1 MAPNWDGRGMFLE
14 GEVNWTA
21 IFAVLAVAGHVAA
34 IVAIWFAV
42 RNGGRHVD
50 ASGELNLVQK
60 VAEAADKRLFQT
72 LNAVP
77 VAIVETDKQGK
88 FVFANR
94 AAHQLLGR
102 RDAELLGLRFHSATW
117 GITYPDGR
125 PIPPDMLPSARA
137 LRGQTIKG
145 FHHVIANPQT
155 RRQMIVSATAMPI
168 EDDYGTVIGS
178 TSVLVET
185 EGLVTAGP
193 VMPEPPPPIAP
204 ADDLTRRV
212 FEVATSA
219 LVVVSAHGVVREAN
233 RTALDGLGR
242 SQGVV
247 GEDFAD
253 QFLAEDARVEG
264 RQTLRAALAARP
276 GEAEP
281 LIARTPDGQ
290 TMAWR
295 ILPLSQGD
303 DRPDALLLA
312 GDLYEEAAPEPAVAP
327 EPVEEPVLDTAIPDD
342 ATVDPEREALHRDL
356 ADARADAETALADAE
371 LVRRQLGE
379 AQAQLARADA
389 EVRTDAEAARRL
401 ESVGR
406 VTGGVA
412 QDFTALLAVM
422 TSALDMMLKQA
433 DDPSR
438 VRRLGE
444 AALAAGRRGEVM
456 TRRLSAFSDSQEA
469 AASAAP
475 LDAGLLLRS
484 MEASL
489 RALAGLGVDLM
500 IEGPSQPAPVRLDPV
515 AFEGAV
521 RALVVNAVE
530 AVNGS
535 GSVAVR
541 LEATPE
547 GARLSVRDSGP
558 GMDPDTLARA
568 REAFFTTKP
577 EAAGLGLAQVQ
588 AFARQSGGDLSIDSA
603 PGAGSEVCVTL
614 PGAASD

>member
-1 MAPNWDGRGMFLE
+1 MFLE

-21 IFAVLAVAGHVAA
+21 IFATLAVAGHVVAA
-34 IVAIWFAV
+34 VAIWYAI
-42 RNGGRHVD
+42 RNRVRHVG
-50 ASGELNLVQK
+50 ASGELDLVQK
-60 VAEAADKRLFQT
+60 VAESADKRLFQT
-72 LNAVP
+72 LNSVP
-77 VAIVETDKQGK
+77 VAIVETDSKGK

-125 PIPPDMLPSARA
+125 AIPADMLPSARA
-137 LRGQTIKG
+137 LRGQTVKG
-145 FHHVIANPQT
+145 FHHVIANPAT
-155 RRQMIVSATAMPI
+155 RRKMIVSATAMPI

-178 TSVLVET
+178 TTVLVET
-185 EGLVTAGP
+185 DGLVIPEP
-193 VMPEPPPPIAP
+193 VMPEAPAPIAP

-242 SQGVV
+242 TQGVV
-247 GEDFAD
+247 GADFAD

-290 TMAWR
+290 TLAWR
-295 ILPLSQGD
+295 ILPLSLD
-303 DRPDALLLA
+303 DGAPDALLLA
-312 GDLYEEAAPEPAVAP
+312 GDLYEEPIAEPEPEVQA
-327 EPVEEPVLDTAIPDD
+327 EPVIAD
-342 ATVDPEREALHRDL
+342 APTVDPRMEALSREL
-356 ADARADAETALADAE
+356 VDARADADTALAEADLA
-371 LVRRQLGE
+371 RRQLAE
-379 AQAQLARADA
+379 AQAQVARADA
-389 EVRTDAEAARRL
+389 EARMDADAARRL

-412 QDFTALLAVM
+412 QDFNALLGVM

-456 TRRLSAFSDSQEA
+456 TRRLSAFSDAQNEGA
-469 AASAAP
+469 ADQPP
-475 LDAGLLLRS
+475 LDAGVLLRA
-484 MEASL
+484 MEINL
-489 RALAGLGVDLM
+489 RALAGPGVDLL
-500 IEGPSQPAPVRLDPV
+500 IEGPSTPVAVRLDPV

-521 RALVVNAVE
+521 TALVFNAVE
-530 AVNGS
+530 AVGGS

-541 LEATPE
+541 LEAIAE

-558 GMDPDTLARA
+558 GMDSDTLARA
-568 REAFFTTKP
+568 REAFFTTKAH
-577 EAAGLGLAQVQ
+577 AAGLGLAQAQ
-588 AFARQSGGDLSIDSA
+588 AFARQSGGTLSIDSR
-603 PGAGSEVCVTL
+603 PGEGSEVAVTL
-614 PGAASD
+614 PPVAA